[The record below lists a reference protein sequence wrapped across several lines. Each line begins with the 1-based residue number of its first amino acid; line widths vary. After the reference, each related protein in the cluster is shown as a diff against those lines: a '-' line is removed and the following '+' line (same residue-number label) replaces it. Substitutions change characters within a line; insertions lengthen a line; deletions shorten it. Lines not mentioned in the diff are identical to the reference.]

1 MAHDLCVAEDM
12 ACIQTIET
20 HKNDVTSVDFGIDAM
35 LASGSGDGMAR
46 LWTWVSEDNCYIE
59 ADCSPLI
66 GHKYGVNSVCFS
78 PQGTM
83 LLTGCGDGSSIVWNV
98 KTGGRIH
105 TFVPATAGAVRVC
118 RFAPDSSAVLT
129 AGDDGAIR
137 VWNLLRRTLTR
148 CVWAHEGAVHA
159 LAPTPDGRLLL
170 SGCSNGALRVW
181 ALADEPSPSSPSR
194 QQRSLTS
201 SPRHASTLSGNTG
214 PLETPLARVEAAH
227 DLGVLA
233 GDVSPQQLLVESE
246 SEPEDEAEA
255 SGPGGGKRLYHRYL
269 AATGGNDNAVR
280 LWDVRSPACGGC
292 GSEVRAEVAP
302 AEPHHALLG
311 HGSAVTSVR
320 FARAGSL
327 LLSASLDK
335 TARIWQVSSGACL
348 SVVRGHTRFVFAVA
362 ASRCGTLLATG
373 SYDQKVRVWALLGE
387 RRPPPAPAPAAARLP
402 PPTLAH
408 AGQERALLAHAE
420 AEVGAAPSLL
430 QRLQPPDAGAVNGLS
445 FGPRGRMLASAH
457 GDKMVRLW
465 VRENATS
472 RFAEADCSPLEG
484 HRYSVLAAEF
494 APGPS
499 PQLATCSLDGEA
511 LLWDIQ
517 AGERADSPLQCAGG
531 GALRTLRISPDG
543 HLLATAGDDEKVD
556 VWSLHSGEMLLS
568 AEGHT
573 DAVAGLTISP
583 DSQLLVSCSADGSIR
598 MWALSPPSAQGL
610 FVLEA
615 AHDLGAL
622 TVDFSPSEGMPGKCR
637 LDAADED
644 KEARGKGKDGHCYLL
659 ASGGN
664 DEAVRLWRVRA
675 RFDGG
680 VLAYSGECLHVLE
693 GHTSLLTSVA
703 FSPDCSLLAT
713 GSLDKVVM
721 VWQLPAHLVFQLT
734 GPDGSKSHTKR
745 VVDWSPEDVD
755 QWLREWGMPRLGGQA
770 RVARVYGVEL
780 ITCPVQ
786 DVLAKLQGCE
796 AGEASVE
803 DVDIAAA
810 VDGAVNEDDIELEEH
825 IVQLIHWLKHAEA
838 TGSFSDALP
847 DEEPPPEF
855 LCPITHEVMRD
866 PVICSDGFTYERAAL
881 SEWLLGRRFSS
892 PMTNVPLS
900 SSRLLPN
907 VALRRRIL
915 EWMFGEVPPL
925 EDEFAIVQPSA
936 PAESPNEDPVEVE
949 EGNKADS

>member
-98 KTGGRIH
+98 K
-105 TFVPATAGAVRVC
+105 
-118 RFAPDSSAVLT
+118 
-129 AGDDGAIR
+129 
-137 VWNLLRRTLTR
+137 
-148 CVWAHEGAVHA
+148 
-159 LAPTPDGRLLL
+159 
-170 SGCSNGALRVW
+170 
-181 ALADEPSPSSPSR
+181 
-194 QQRSLTS
+194 
-201 SPRHASTLSGNTG
+201 
-214 PLETPLARVEAAH
+214 
-227 DLGVLA
+227 
-233 GDVSPQQLLVESE
+233 SE
-246 SEPEDEAEA
+246 SEPEDEAEV

-373 SYDQKVRVWALLGE
+373 SYDQKVRV
-387 RRPPPAPAPAAARLP
+387 
-402 PPTLAH
+402 
-408 AGQERALLAHAE
+408 
-420 AEVGAAPSLL
+420 
-430 QRLQPPDAGAVNGLS
+430 
-445 FGPRGRMLASAH
+445 
-457 GDKMVRLW
+457 DKMVRLW

-573 DAVAGLTISP
+573 DAVAGLAISP

-755 QWLREWGMPRLGGQA
+755 QWLREWGMPRLGGRA

-786 DVLAKLQGCE
+786 DVLTKLQGCE

-803 DVDIAAA
+803 DVDVAAA
-810 VDGAVNEDDIELEEH
+810 VDGAENEDEIVLEEH

-936 PAESPNEDPVEVE
+936 PGESPNEDPVEVE
-949 EGNKADS
+949 EGKEADS